1 VTPRVLVIGATG
13 TQGNAVARE
22 LLARGRFQVRALTR
36 RPRSTL
42 ACALDA
48 AGAEIVEGDLA
59 SRASLRAAL
68 RGCQA
73 VFGPARRLGSPD
85 VRDVLGL
92 NLINAVAGSTVDHF
106 VLSDRLGHLERYAR
120 SLQLPATYMR
130 PALYYERIH
139 AALAGFDDNPAS
151 LARLVGRDDADR
163 LPGIASDD
171 IGGLVARALERPSE
185 YLERRLHAVGDC
197 RTIQSYAVACA
208 RRSSP
213 LNQSDTSWRTNV
225 ASVDDRPTVDANA
238 SAGNGGLDDGTAAR
252 AIYPEIR
259 DFDTWLTDSR
269 AHLTQTLVQP
279 PANDALPEHLA
290 EPHRMR

>member
-1 VTPRVLVIGATG
+1 MTPRVLVIGATG

-36 RPRSTL
+36 RPRSAL

-73 VFGPARRLGSPD
+73 VFGSARRMGSPD

-92 NLINAVAGSTVDHF
+92 NLINAVAGSTVDQF

-120 SLQLPATYMR
+120 SLQLPATYIR
-130 PALYYERIH
+130 PALYYERIY

-151 LARLVGRDDADR
+151 LACFVGRGDDDR

-171 IGGLVARALERPSE
+171 IGGLVARALERPGE
-185 YLERRLHAVGDC
+185 CLEWRLHAVGDS
-197 RTIQSYAVACA
+197 RTIQSYAAACA
-208 RRSSP
+208 QRSSH
-213 LNQSDTSWRTNV
+213 LDQSDTPWRANL
-225 ASVDDRPTVDANA
+225 ASVDDLLTADATA
-238 SAGNGGLDDGTAAR
+238 SAGTGGPDDGTAAR
-252 AIYPEIR
+252 AIYPEVR
-259 DFDTWLTDSR
+259 DFDTWLTDFHS
-269 AHLTQTLVQP
+269 HLTQTLVQLP
-279 PANDALPEHLA
+279 LHDALPDHRA
-290 EPHRMR
+290 EPHRMP